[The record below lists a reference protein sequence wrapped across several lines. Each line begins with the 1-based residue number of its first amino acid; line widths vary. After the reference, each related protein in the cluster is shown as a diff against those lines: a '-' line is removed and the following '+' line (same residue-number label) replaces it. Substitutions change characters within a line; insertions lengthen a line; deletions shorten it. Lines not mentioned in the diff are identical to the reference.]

1 VNRQSQVLTRRVV
14 CELDHI
20 LNRAKRTFFER
31 TRACR
36 LRTILIIPDF
46 CDKSH
51 NVRFVRILDLI
62 LSEISAKLTE

>member
-14 CELDHI
+14 CELDNI

-36 LRTILIIPDF
+36 LRMILIIPDF
-46 CDKSH
+46 CDKFH

-62 LSEISAKLTE
+62 LSAKNAKLTE